1 MTENHNENELNN
13 NEPRAIQIIEA
24 KPDHTFELNL
34 DALKDVVQRPHVRDK
49 RVMVLSVAGAF
60 RKGKSFLLDF
70 LLRYLKRQA
79 VLGSRNDCWI
89 GEAEDKLL
97 GFSWRSGSE
106 RDTNGIL
113 MWSEP
118 FFVKTN
124 SGDEIVVLLMD
135 TQGSFDNQSTVRD
148 CATIFALSTM
158 ISSVQVFNISMNVQ
172 EDDLQ
177 HLQLFTEYGRLALQ
191 SAQGKPF
198 QRLVFLVRDW
208 SFPYEYPYGAEGGA
222 KKLSKILQ
230 VSEKQHDELRNVRG
244 HISSCFSHVDCFLMP
259 HPGLKVATSPE
270 FVGQLKDIEVEFQNQ
285 LKDLVKYLFSPE
297 KLQCKMINDQ
307 AITASDLV
315 AYFESYMKIYQGDEL
330 PEPKTMLQATA
341 EANNLAAVSA
351 ARELYQ
357 RELELFCGGDKPY
370 MKPEIM
376 ETHHKHLSEK
386 ALEKFKSVRKM
397 GGSEFSEQYALQLHD
412 QLTEIY
418 VSYTKQN
425 EAKNL
430 FHTAKTP
437 LTLFILVIACYL
449 LSGTCVMFGV
459 YSVANI
465 FNIIMGVVI
474 LSLCTWAYSRLTGD
488 YGEVATVIDTFAE
501 VAWDNFVSNIV
512 QKVTEKTAISNFN
525 RFQTQQQPNANGDT
539 AKNK

>member
-1 MTENHNENELNN
+1 MSDTDQARKESRK
-13 NEPRAIQIIEA
+13 EPRAVQIIEA
-24 KPDHTFELNL
+24 KGNHTFELNL
-34 DALKDVVQRPHVRDK
+34 ENLKEIVQRPHVRDK

-70 LLRYLKRQA
+70 LLRYLKKINFGESGRDW
-79 VLGSRNDCWI
+79 LGDP
-89 GEAEDKLL
+89 EQKLT

-113 MWSEP
+113 MWNEP
-118 FFVKTN
+118 FFIKTAT
-124 SGDEIVVLLMD
+124 GDDVVVLLMD

-158 ISSVQVFNISMNVQ
+158 ISSCQVFNISMNIQ

-198 QRLVFLVRDW
+198 QRLIFLVRDW
-208 SFPYEYPYGAEGGA
+208 SFPYEYPYGPEGGA

-230 VSEKQHDELRNVRG
+230 VSEKQHDELRNVRA
-244 HISSCFSHVDCFLMP
+244 HITSCFSHVDCFLMP

-270 FVGQLKDIEVEFQNQ
+270 FTGQLRDIEPAFQEQ
-285 LKDLVKYLFSPE
+285 LSNLVSYLFDPSHI
-297 KLQCKMINDQ
+297 QCKLINDQ
-307 AITASDLV
+307 SVTAADLV

-357 RELELFCGGDKPY
+357 SEMELFCGGDKPY
-370 MKPEIM
+370 MKAEVL
-376 ETHHKHLSEK
+376 ETHHKHLSSR
-386 ALEKFKSVRKM
+386 AVDKFKSIRKM
-397 GGSEFSEQYALQLHD
+397 GGTEFSEQYALQLSEQIND
-412 QLTEIY
+412 LY
-418 VSYTKQN
+418 VGYHKQN

-430 FHTAKTP
+430 FSTAKTP
-437 LTLFILVIACYL
+437 LTLFILMIVCYFASAACAML
-449 LSGTCVMFGV
+449 GAITFSNL
-459 YSVANI
+459 
-465 FNIIMGVVI
+465 FNICLGVMI
-474 LSLCTWAYSRLTGD
+474 LSICTWSYSRLTGD
-488 YGEVATVIDTFAE
+488 YSEIAVTIDTCAE
-501 VAWDNFVSNIV
+501 VAWDNFVSTVV
-512 QKVTEKTAISNFN
+512 QKVTEKGSQSMVTILNM
-525 RFQTQQQPNANGDT
+525 T
-539 AKNK
+539 